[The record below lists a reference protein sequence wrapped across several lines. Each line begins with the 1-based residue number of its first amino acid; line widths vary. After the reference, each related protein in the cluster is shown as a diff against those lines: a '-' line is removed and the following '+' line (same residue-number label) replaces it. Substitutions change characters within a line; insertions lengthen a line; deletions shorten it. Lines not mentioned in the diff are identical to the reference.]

1 MTLLP
6 NLERMLG
13 DAAANLAVSGGET
26 AAESPTRGQHSWG
39 PRVRLRRGLPRRRGR
54 LTKRVRGLGL
64 IAQVALLL
72 TSVSA
77 LAAGGVASY
86 LLISSRSST
95 RTLAAF
101 ECQITHESGVGVNAV
116 TGDPLIDCAAAWP
129 SATEGRRVA
138 PKLSVWGTT
147 SGREDALVQPASWG
161 PPRNTRRVHWR
172 PLSPD
177 WTVDL
182 QIVALND
189 QLSNISV
196 NPTGIGLDIGRCTR
210 AQVVVAAV
218 RSFLGDDGLRSW
230 HVEVGWLSRGPAA
243 AGCHPFLANVDP
255 KLQTVQLLA
264 LPGQTRP
271 RPIPRRLRKVVTAEA
286 TALQK
291 LRLLYRRVNRILATR
306 CDAVATAA
314 ALWSRQ
320 AKAAGF
326 SPTTLALWRAAN
338 AVAGHQP
345 ASFAYHYSLFT
356 QPASQPAG
364 SCARV
369 LVMVVPG
376 SGLANVYAARITP

>member
-13 DAAANLAVSGGET
+13 DAAANLAVRADGT
-26 AAESPTRGQHSWG
+26 APASPTRVRPPWG
-39 PRVRLRRGLPRRRGR
+39 LLVRRRREVPRPRAR
-54 LTKRVRGLGL
+54 LTRRLRGLGL
-64 IAQVALLL
+64 IAQAALLL

-86 LLISSRSST
+86 LLISSRGGT
-95 RTLAAF
+95 HTLASF
-101 ECQITHESGVGVNAV
+101 DCQITRESGVGVTAV

-129 SATEGRRVA
+129 SASEGRRVA
-138 PKLSVWGTT
+138 PKLAVWGTT

-182 QIVALND
+182 RIVALND
-189 QLSNISV
+189 QLSNISA
-196 NPTGIGLDIGRCTR
+196 NPTGIGLEIGRCTR
-210 AQVVVAAV
+210 TPAVVGVV
-218 RSFLGDDGLRSW
+218 RSLLRDDRLASW
-230 HVEVGWLSRGPAA
+230 HVEVGSLSRGPT
-243 AGCHPFLANVDP
+243 AGCHPFLPNVDA
-255 KLQTVQLLA
+255 KLRTVQLLA
-264 LPGQTRP
+264 LPAQTRP
-271 RPIPRRLRKVVTAEA
+271 RSIPPRLRKIVAAEA
-286 TALQK
+286 TALRK
-291 LRLLYRRVNRILATR
+291 LRLLYRRVNRALSTH
-306 CDAVATAA
+306 CDAVSTAA
-314 ALWSRQ
+314 TLWSRQ

-338 AVAGHQP
+338 AAAGHQP

-356 QPASQPAG
+356 QPASQPTG

-376 SGLANVYAARITP
+376 SGLANVYAARVTP